1 MKRFMCPALSIG
13 FYLLYFLIL
22 QGVVYLLPESGV
34 TTVFV
39 LISVF
44 LIIPVIASKSSS
56 RVIRAIKG
64 VSCSI

>member
-1 MKRFMCPALSIG
+1 MKRFMCPAFSIG
-13 FYLLYFLIL
+13 FYLLYFMIL
-22 QGVVYLLPESGV
+22 QGIVYLLPESGL

-56 RVIRAIKG
+56 RVIRANKG

>member
-1 MKRFMCPALSIG
+1 MKRFMCPAFSIG
-13 FYLLYFLIL
+13 FYLLYFMIL
-22 QGVVYLLPESGV
+22 QGIVYLLPESGL

>member
-1 MKRFMCPALSIG
+1 MKRLMCPAFSIG

-22 QGVVYLLPESGV
+22 QGLVYILPESGL

-39 LISVF
+39 LLSVF
-44 LIIPVIASKSSS
+44 LIIPVVASRSSS
-56 RVIRAIKG
+56 KVIRAIKG

>member
-1 MKRFMCPALSIG
+1 MKRLMCPAFSIG

-22 QGVVYLLPESGV
+22 QGITYFLPESGLT
-34 TTVFV
+34 TTVV
-39 LISVF
+39 LLSVF

-56 RVIRAIKG
+56 RVIRAING

>member
-1 MKRFMCPALSIG
+1 MKRLMCPAFSIG

-22 QGVVYLLPESGV
+22 QGITYFLPESGLT
-34 TTVFV
+34 TTVV
-39 LISVF
+39 LLSVF

-56 RVIRAIKG
+56 RVTRAING